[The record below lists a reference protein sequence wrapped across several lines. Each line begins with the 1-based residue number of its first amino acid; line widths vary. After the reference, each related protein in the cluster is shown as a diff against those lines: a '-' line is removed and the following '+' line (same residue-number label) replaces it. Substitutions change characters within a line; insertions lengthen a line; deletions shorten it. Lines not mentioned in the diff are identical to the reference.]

1 MVVLN
6 ANPPNFKKI
15 VKTFPGASRRG
26 VIFSYGSRI
35 YAPQSVGVPPA
46 LIRHEGVHGD
56 RQLAMGI
63 EVWWDRYLVDAQF
76 RFDEELLAHRAE
88 YDWFRLYKPKKSE
101 AMLDAI
107 SKRLASDLY
116 GSMVSVEKAKTMILM
131 AAPKEA

>member
-6 ANPPNFKKI
+6 AHPPNFKKI
-15 VKTFPGASRRG
+15 RNVFEGAGRKG

-35 YAPQSVGVPPA
+35 YAPYGVQVPGA

-63 EVWWDRYLVDAQF
+63 EAWWDRYLVDEQF

-88 YDWFRLYKPKKSE
+88 YEWFRLYKPKKSE
-101 AMLDAI
+101 AMLTAI
-107 SKRLASDLY
+107 SKRLSSDLY
-116 GSMVSVEKAKTMILM
+116 GSMVSVSEARTMLM
-131 AAPKEA
+131 AKQ